1 MEKLLNELRE
11 NLRKSFLQLDLTE
24 GNKMLNKYEDSLFLS
39 ISFCGLNWQKKKIE
53 SLFENESSE
62 LNIDTEEFEIC
73 KAQSFISECLKPSKR
88 GFYFINL
95 NGLYFIEKKK
105 IKKIELTLI
114 DILQENLYQEINW
127 TLKDEEKIIISLLI
141 IFNAFN
147 SENSFILTKENELEI
162 WEFMKTKLA
171 EGLEEIGICKSFKN
185 KIEANSTKYTS
196 AKNFFSGHPNV
207 LSRTGFFIPNNGKYY
222 LDLKT
227 NNEEMFLIDLLFSGV
242 GYIEKVKYVA
252 LIESLGTELFM
263 QSILKDIFYF
273 DESLRKG
280 ILR

>member
-1 MEKLLNELRE
+1 M
-11 NLRKSFLQLDLTE
+11 
-24 GNKMLNKYEDSLFLS
+24 
-39 ISFCGLNWQKKKIE
+39 
-53 SLFENESSE
+53 
-62 LNIDTEEFEIC
+62 C
-73 KAQSFISECLKPSKR
+73 KAQGFISECLKPSKR

-105 IKKIELTLI
+105 IKKIESTLI

-127 TLKDEEKIIISLLI
+127 TLKDEEKIIISVLI

-147 SENSFILTKENELEI
+147 SENSFILTKENEVEI
-162 WEFMKTKLA
+162 WEFMKTKLT
-171 EGLEEIGICKSFKN
+171 EGLEQIGICKSFKN

-207 LSRTGFFIPNNGKYY
+207 LSRSGFFIPNNGKYY

-263 QSILKDIFYF
+263 QSILKDIFCF
-273 DESLRKG
+273 DENLRKG